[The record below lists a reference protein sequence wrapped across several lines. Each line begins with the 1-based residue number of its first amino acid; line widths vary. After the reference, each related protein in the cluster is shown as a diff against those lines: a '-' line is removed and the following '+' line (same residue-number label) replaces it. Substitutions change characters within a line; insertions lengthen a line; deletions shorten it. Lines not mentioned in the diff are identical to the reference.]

1 MKRVGIYQNT
11 ITSGGRI
18 KVIAA
23 MTYVFNEMG
32 LTPDWIAFRNTLS
45 HNELNN
51 IISKDIRARF
61 KILRNFTKGL
71 SEFKYVRM
79 NQRMSKLPKEYDLIV
94 NSNNTLVYSSDNE
107 NVIHYI
113 HFPREARLLEKY
125 SNSTIQYRFTK
136 TLFKKMYNSFLSD
149 AKPKGIFIANSEFT
163 KSAMLDVYPLQA
175 SDIFVLYPPV
185 QRPSNSLKGTRKVP
199 NKVLSLGRF
208 GVNKDQLFQIN
219 LAEIVPEGEFFIMG
233 FVNNNKSLR
242 YYKQCQ
248 RAIKSK
254 GIKNVRLVKD
264 ADKDLVQKELK
275 SASVFLHTM
284 VDEPFGIATVESLFY
299 GCLPLSHN
307 SGGQREIINDERLL
321 YSSLS
326 DAESKL
332 RQLMKLDHSVSEEL
346 LKVLQNR
353 ITIYSFEKFVSKFE
367 NVLKGINFV

>member
-11 ITSGGRI
+11 LTSGGRI
-18 KVIAA
+18 KVITA

-45 HNELNN
+45 HNKLNN

-79 NQRMSKLPKEYDLIV
+79 NQRMSKLTKEYDLIV
-94 NSNNTLVYSSDNE
+94 NSNNTLVYTSDNE

-125 SNSTIQYRFTK
+125 SNSTIQYRFYK
-136 TLFKKMYNSFLSD
+136 TLFQKMYISYLSD

-163 KSAMLDVYPLQA
+163 KSAMLDVYPLQD

-219 LAEIVPEGEFFIMG
+219 LAEMVPEGEFFIMG
-233 FVNNNKSLR
+233 FVNNTKSLR

-264 ADKDLVQKELK
+264 ANRDLVQKELK

-307 SGGQREIINDERLL
+307 SGGQKEIIGEDKFL
-321 YSSLS
+321 YTSIE
-326 DAESKL
+326 DAQIKL
-332 RQLMKLDHSVSEEL
+332 KWLISML
-346 LKVLQNR
+346 
-353 ITIYSFEKFVSKFE
+353 Y
-367 NVLKGINFV
+367 